1 MLIEKLHMA
10 SGKLLFASCSGI
22 NAAGSTES
30 SKGQAQNYGP
40 QSLAS

>member
-1 MLIEKLHMA
+1 MLIEKLHIT
-10 SGKLLFASCSGI
+10 SGKLLFANCSGI

-30 SKGQAQNYGP
+30 SKGQAQNYDT